1 MYSEYF
7 VNACELPNQGLCIP
21 SHIPYIHSKMQTALH
36 CTDFNKKNL
45 ITLQTYEQNQPG
57 EGAEESSK
65 LKYLKSYQTHRNY
78 ISISLIQSCHLI
90 PDSNYQFHD
99 SCPPA
104 HQEIFLF
111 WRKKIVSFSWVDLE
125 KHSPCLCISSL
136 LFLFLFSVKCSFC

>member
-36 CTDFNKKNL
+36 CTDFNKKDL

-65 LKYLKSYQTHRNY
+65 TKVPEELPDTQKLHFYLTN
-78 ISISLIQSCHLI
+78 SIL
-90 PDSNYQFHD
+90 
-99 SCPPA
+99 PPN
-104 HQEIFLF
+104 
-111 WRKKIVSFSWVDLE
+111 S
-125 KHSPCLCISSL
+125 
-136 LFLFLFSVKCSFC
+136 